1 MKPWFKEKLGVI
13 SIKELTKTAKER
25 KAGSIGFAEA
35 MLLFYN
41 KRLKNPL
48 VWNVLYENRIDR
60 KKAKKK
66 EAENNEEVGLPVN
79 VDEEWIPKKRP

>member
-1 MKPWFKEKLGVI
+1 MFKEKLGVI

-66 EAENNEEVGLPVN
+66 EADNNEETSSLVN
-79 VDEEWIPKKRP
+79 VDEE